1 MTRKLR
7 SSFTAL
13 LGGALIA
20 ILQVTSV
27 LAAGRWG

>member
-20 ILQVTSV
+20 ILQVAPV
-27 LAAGRWG
+27 LAGKYVP